1 MRWFKHLPWLLWL
14 TLLTACASNAIA
26 LPPTPTPLLGRITF
40 AGSTTVQPLA
50 DKLGAAFQ
58 AQHPPLQLGIAA
70 GGSVVGIKAMHDGT
84 ADIGM
89 ASRALTADE
98 ANGLQQYQI
107 ASDVIAIVVN
117 PSNSIT
123 GLTRDQ
129 LRDIYLGQLVN
140 WKDLG
145 GPDRMIVPIARD
157 KNSGTRG
164 AFDELVLSNQEPHSD
179 RLQTA
184 VTAGDMAALVSSTPG
199 AIGYVGFGNLDG
211 KLKLL
216 SIDSVTPSPDTV
228 RNKTYQLVRPLL
240 LLTGPLTQPLA
251 QTYID
256 FALSPEGQAL
266 VEADGWV
273 KVK

>member
-58 AQHPPLQLGIAA
+58 AQHPQLQLGIAA